1 MDEPRKMRRSERRI
15 DDIAE
20 MIEILR
26 DAEYGHLALVDGGR
40 PYLVA
45 LNYGFTADGS
55 RITLYF
61 HWCAGGAQARLH
73 QKKSCRLFHGGKRRQ
88 GGFRRTGKL

>member
-20 MIEILR
+20 MIENPPGCRIRASRACGRRASLSCR
-26 DAEYGHLALVDGGR
+26 PELWFYRRRQPDYALF
-40 PYLVA
+40 PL
-45 LNYGFTADGS
+45 
-55 RITLYF
+55 
-61 HWCAGGAQARLH
+61 CAGGAQARLH